1 MLTVFYFLLSDAPEL
16 VTQLYNEGDQYLL
29 RNSPDI
35 FALGF
40 QEIVPLTA
48 QQNVHTDPEK
58 K

>member
-1 MLTVFYFLLSDAPEL
+1 MFYFLLSDAPEL

-48 QQNVHTDPEK
+48 QQIVQTDPEK

>member
-48 QQNVHTDPEK
+48 QPIVQTDPEK